1 MRSGCVQQNAT
12 VRVFKKG
19 RFFKGREAVI
29 SPPLATFPRSSV
41 DEIADQFQ
49 NSNQRVSKRRDCSQ
63 NDD

>member
-1 MRSGCVQQNAT
+1 MVWA
-12 VRVFKKG
+12 KKRACHTELG
-19 RFFKGREAVI
+19 FIKGREAVV

-49 NSNQRVSKRRDCSQ
+49 NSNQRVCKRRDCSQ

>member
-1 MRSGCVQQNAT
+1 MLNAT

-19 RFFKGREAVI
+19 RFVKGREAVI
-29 SPPLATFPRSSV
+29 SPPLATFPLSSV